1 MGCECFWLL
10 KYGPPEIKFGKHWYR
25 HFKSQSPF
33 LSVDTERWMRGGRLM
48 PGAQNLM
55 KEFLEVCI
63 IKWDMDFCDS
73 FFLRQPFCTVEYCQT
88 LAESLAEWWV
98 FLFLY
103 VLLAELFFEQLL
115 LLLFFWWTEIAGL
128 AFRWTLDYL
137 IVVFGKH
144 TAHFLFYTAHAV
156 FGLLSIGSLLV
167 GSLAVCQW
175 PDILSPCI
183 VFLLFVEEMQG
194 FMRLCQ
200 RRRSRIVVL
209 SHS

>member
-73 FFLRQPFCTVEYCQT
+73 FFFKTAFLYSRILSDFSGIFSGVVSVPLPLCFSGRIVFW
-88 LAESLAEWWV
+88 AAAFAFV
-98 FLFLY
+98 FLMDWDCGISI
-103 VLLAELFFEQLL
+103 QM
-115 LLLFFWWTEIAGL
+115 
-128 AFRWTLDYL
+128 D
-137 IVVFGKH
+137 
-144 TAHFLFYTAHAV
+144 
-156 FGLLSIGSLLV
+156 FGLLDRGFWKAHGAFSFLYCSRSVRAAVHWQFARRFFGGLPVAWHSFTMHSIFAICGGDARFYETVS
-167 GSLAVCQW
+167 
-175 PDILSPCI
+175 
-183 VFLLFVEEMQG
+183 EEKE
-194 FMRLCQ
+194 
-200 RRRSRIVVL
+200 
-209 SHS
+209 